1 MEVKRFREALYYAVR
16 EDFNADISLGYV
28 ESNPKWV
35 ALIREAI
42 AFFESHKGKKFP
54 HPMSGVEIT
63 GLARAA
69 RRRIAP
75 SLFSTVDKRRG
86 KRIRR
91 GKDDGTA
98 LDGGVKE
105 ECRAD
110 RR

>member
-1 MEVKRFREALYYAVR
+1 MEEKRFKEALYYAVR
-16 EDFNADISLGYV
+16 EDFNADIGLGHV
-28 ESNPKWV
+28 EKNPKWD

-42 AFFESHKGKKFP
+42 AFFESHKDRGFP
-54 HPMSGVEIT
+54 YGMNLIET
-63 GLARAA
+63 EGLAPAA

-98 LDGGVKE
+98 LDGGVQE